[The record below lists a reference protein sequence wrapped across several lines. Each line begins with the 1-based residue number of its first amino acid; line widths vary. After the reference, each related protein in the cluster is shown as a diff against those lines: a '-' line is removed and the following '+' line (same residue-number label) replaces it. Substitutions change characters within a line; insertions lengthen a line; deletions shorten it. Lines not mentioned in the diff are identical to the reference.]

1 MNNADEIINIALKED
16 IGSGDITT
24 AAIISSDSKGFAKII
39 AKSDLMLSGISVA
52 GRVFEILDPETV
64 FTAQKSDGELC
75 HSGEVLASIS
85 GRTAVLLTG
94 ERTALNFLQ
103 HLSGIATA
111 TKRLVEMTSPHGIRI
126 LDTRKTIPGLR
137 ILEKDAVKH
146 GGGTNHRMGLYDHFL
161 IKNNH
166 ITAAGS
172 LSNAVAAAKR
182 SPIKGQKIEVEAR
195 NMDEVKEAI
204 ASGADII
211 MLDNMEPEQ
220 VKTAVTVIGGAANT
234 EISGNMT
241 EEKIV
246 RYLDSGVDFIS
257 VGALTHSAKAADIHM
272 LIKMN

>member
-1 MNNADEIINIALKED
+1 MNNTDEIINIALKED
-16 IGSGDITT
+16 IGNGDITT
-24 AAIISSDSKGFAKII
+24 EATISRDSMGFAKII
-39 AKSDLMLSGISVA
+39 AKSDLILSGILVA

-64 FTAQKSDGELC
+64 FTPQKSDGEPC
-75 HSGEVLASIS
+75 RAGETLASLS
-85 GRTAVLLTG
+85 GRIQILLTG

-111 TKRLVEMTSPHGIRI
+111 TKHLVEMTSQYGIKI
-126 LDTRKTIPGLR
+126 LDTRKTTPGLR
-137 ILEKDAVKH
+137 ILEKDAVRH

-172 LSNAVAAAKR
+172 LSKAVAAAKR
-182 SPIKGQKIEVEAR
+182 NMIKGQKIEVEAR
-195 NMDEVKEAI
+195 DMDEVKEAI